1 MYGIMNRDICM
12 VLTSRFMRSLGRVS
26 RAMYSKDK
34 SHRERTFMC
43 YNTYDTT
50 REMLL
55 KSCCENT
62 KQKSFSHISKLVSDY
77 IFLISNYISLI
88 FIQETV
94 G

>member
-1 MYGIMNRDICM
+1 MYSIMNRDICM

-26 RAMYSKDK
+26 RDMYLKDK

-55 KSCCENT
+55 KSCCGNT
-62 KQKSFSHISKLVSDY
+62 KQKSFSLISKLVSDY

-88 FIQETV
+88 FIQENV

>member
-1 MYGIMNRDICM
+1 MNRDICM

-26 RAMYSKDK
+26 RDMYLKDK

-55 KSCCENT
+55 KSCCGNT
-62 KQKSFSHISKLVSDY
+62 KQKSFSLISKLVSDY

-88 FIQETV
+88 FIQENV